1 MDIVTKNLDH
11 LGLVAGMCDE
21 IGIVDLIDR
30 ACGPQDPNKHLTYG
44 QCVKCMLLNGLGFVG
59 RTLYLY
65 SEYFED
71 KPIEHLVGANVKPE
85 QVDDN
90 VLGRALDKL
99 FELGVTGLYT
109 KIALKAVRA
118 LEIDV
123 KSLHLDS
130 TSFHVDGEYNSLL
143 DQGESCIKITKGYS
157 RDHRPELNQVVL
169 NVMTSNQGGLPL
181 FMQAASGNSSDK
193 TAFTEIISKHIES
206 FQAAVNN
213 RYTVGDSALYTPA
226 SIQKLDESNALFV
239 SRVPNQINKEKALVE
254 KIVREEMEDLG
265 NGYKGKEFRVS
276 YADVEQRWSVIFSE
290 AAYKR
295 ECQTLLKNFMKG
307 SEKELKAFK
316 KFSKQIFSCE
326 KDAKKAVEKLISKYK
341 YLSIRDI
348 KTVEVNK
355 RPSAGRPKKGT
366 VPMLLGYRIKGTAL
380 THLETKAKLEKKK
393 GFFTLATNDLDKAN
407 FPMSNILSTYKSQQ
421 SVERGFRFLKSPD
434 FLVSSFFLK
443 KPERI
448 EALLM
453 VMTLCLLIYASIEH
467 QVRRKLKEDD
477 QYFLNQKRKPAQ
489 NPTSRWIF
497 FCFLGLHMVYLSGK
511 KHQISNLKERHDI
524 ILSCLGTR
532 FRKLYYSET
541 W

>member
-1 MDIVTKNLDH
+1 MDIITKNLDH

-44 QCVKCMLLNGLGFVG
+44 QCVKCMILNGLGFVG

-71 KPIEHLVGANVKPE
+71 KPIEHLVGTNIEAK

-99 FELGVTGLYT
+99 FELGVTELYT
-109 KIALKAVRA
+109 KIALKAVKI

-143 DQGESCIKITKGYS
+143 EQEESCIKITKGYS

-193 TAFTEIISKHIES
+193 TAFTEIISEHLKS
-206 FQAAVNN
+206 FQSAVSN

-226 SIQKLDESNALFV
+226 SIQKLEEANAFFV
-239 SRVPNQINKEKALVE
+239 SRVPSQINKEKALIE
-254 KIVREEMEDLG
+254 KIVLEEMDDLG
-265 NGYKGKEFRVS
+265 NGYKGKEFRVT
-276 YADVEQRWSVIFSE
+276 YADVEQRWCVIFSE

-295 ECQTLLKNFMKG
+295 ECRTLLKNFTKG
-307 SEKELKAFK
+307 SEKELKAFE
-316 KFSKQIFSCE
+316 KFSKQVFSCKE
-326 KDAKKAVEKLISKYK
+326 DAKKSAEKAVAKYK
-341 YLSIRDI
+341 YLSIKDI
-348 KTVEVNK
+348 EPIPVNK
-355 RPSAGRPKKGT
+355 RPSIGRPKKGT
-366 VPMLLGYRIKGTAL
+366 TPILIGYRVKGTVF
-380 THLETKAKLEKKK
+380 THLETKANLEKKK
-393 GFFTLATNDLDKAN
+393 GFFTLATNDLDEII
-407 FPMSNILSTYKSQQ
+407 FPMSDILRTYKSQQ

-467 QVRRKLKEDD
+467 QVRRKLKEEDRF
-477 QYFLNQKRKPAQ
+477 FLNQKRKPAQ

-497 FCFLGLHMVYLSGK
+497 FCFLGLHMVFLGK
-511 KHQISNLKERHDI
+511 KRQVSNLKERHDV
-524 ILSCLGTR
+524 ILNCLGAR
-532 FRKLYYSET
+532 FRKMYYSET